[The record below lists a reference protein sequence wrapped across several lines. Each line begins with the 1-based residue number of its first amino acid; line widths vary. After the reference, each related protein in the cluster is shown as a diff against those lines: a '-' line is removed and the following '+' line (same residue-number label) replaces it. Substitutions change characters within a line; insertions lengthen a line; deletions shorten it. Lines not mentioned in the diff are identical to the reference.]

1 MNIQTEYIKSLL
13 KKYYAGESTLAE
25 EDQLREYFAS
35 ADTDPELAPDRA
47 VFAATGADIKAPRS
61 LREAVERNI
70 AHTRRSTR
78 RKPRRGRIWAAAAV
92 FAAAV
97 ATSVAFLTQKPADNQ
112 ITPEEARE
120 QTLMALTLLTSTMRK
135 GCDAIELSAKTTDAG
150 LRTAEEKLNGI

>member
-13 KKYYAGESTLAE
+13 KKYYAGESTLGE
-25 EDQLREYFAS
+25 ENQLREYFAS
-35 ADTDPELAPDRA
+35 NDTDPELAPDRA

-61 LREAVERNI
+61 LLEAVERDIVN
-70 AHTRRSTR
+70 AGKSHRRI
-78 RKPRRGRIWAAAAV
+78 PCQGRIWAAAAV

-97 ATSVAFLTQKPADNQ
+97 ATAVAFLTQKPADNQ

-120 QTLMALTLLTSTMRK
+120 HTLMALTLLTDTMRK

-150 LRTAEEKLNGI
+150 MRTAEEKLNGI